1 MPRVSPPPARR
12 APPPA
17 EAETSVR
24 RLHVV
29 YLAVIAVLVLIVVI
43 VGGRAMRAFRTM
55 RDVEEHMG
63 LAAGVRASLPRPE
76 ALRVLTRG
84 ELLRERSFDEYRVEV
99 DAIVERAAALGEF
112 GDKPV
117 LAAAC
122 ARALAGGKRLRPIIL
137 MEISRAATLARAR
150 AEREKGRPPP
160 PPVAPADAALCVE
173 CLHASSLVID
183 DLPEFDD
190 DATRRGLPSLHAEVS
205 PAVAQMAALSLLAS
219 AFHDICR
226 QIDWIRDHCPEFR
239 NVDRIGTRLCG
250 EVTRAIGAMGAAG
263 GQYMDACVSEE
274 DLFHDHGP
282 EAVETIMRLKTAT
295 FFEIAF
301 IGGWVFAGG
310 APERVPELRAAGR
323 HFGLAFQVAD
333 DLGDMA
339 QDAARQR
346 EGKPGWNYAN
356 HYGPEAAERT
366 VAQNL
371 NACRLMLDEFSLF
384 TPLWREIYSKVW
396 NMAEE
401 RLEPKNAAQK
411 EGQELQ
417 PSSAKMTVDS
427 PSAAG
432 AQPSK

>member
-1 MPRVSPPPARR
+1 MPRVP
-12 APPPA
+12 APPSGET
-17 EAETSVR
+17 EAPVR

-29 YLAVIAVLVLIVVI
+29 YLAVIAVLVLVLVL
-43 VGGRAMRAFRTM
+43 VGGRAMRAHRLM
-55 RDVEEHMG
+55 KDVEEHMG
-63 LAAGVRASLPRPE
+63 LAAGVRAAIPRPE

-84 ELLRERSFDEYRVEV
+84 ELLRERSFDEYRAEV
-99 DAIVERAAALGEF
+99 DEIVERATLLGEF
-112 GDKPV
+112 GDKPA

-137 MEISRAATLARAR
+137 MEISRAATLARAS

-160 PPVAPADAALCVE
+160 PAVDPADAALCVE

-190 DATRRGLPSLHAEVS
+190 DSTRRGAPSLHAETS
-205 PAVAQMAALSLLAS
+205 PAIAQMAALSLLAS
-219 AFHDICR
+219 AFHDICH

-263 GQYMDACVSEE
+263 GQYLDACVAEE

-282 EAVETIMRLKTAT
+282 EAVEKIMRLKTAT

-346 EGKPGWNYAN
+346 EGKPGKNYAN

-384 TPLWREIYSKVW
+384 TPLWREIYEKVW
-396 NMAEE
+396 RMAE
-401 RLEPKNAAQK
+401 RPQAEPKTIPTEQK
-411 EGQELQ
+411 EGQESQ
-417 PSSAKMTVDS
+417 ASNAKMTVTSLCTSDV
-427 PSAAG
+427 
-432 AQPSK
+432 QPSK